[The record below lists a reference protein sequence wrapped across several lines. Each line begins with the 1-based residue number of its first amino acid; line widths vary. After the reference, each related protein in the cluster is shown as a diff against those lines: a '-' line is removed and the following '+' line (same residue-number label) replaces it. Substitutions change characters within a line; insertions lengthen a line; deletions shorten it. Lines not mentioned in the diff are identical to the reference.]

1 MALPAVRLEHVR
13 RSFRGVLAVAD
24 LSLEVAAGK
33 VTVLLGPNGA
43 GKTTALRL
51 LTGALTAD
59 SGIVRVLGLDPVT
72 QGDEVRRRTGVVSAK
87 PALYDRLT
95 GWDNLRY
102 AAELWD
108 LGHHTP
114 RSGPPLGSSE
124 RIEAAAARF
133 GIASALDERV
143 GGYSTGMKTRLALA
157 RAVLHEPDLLL
168 LDEPTSGLDPES
180 SHAVLALVDELAAAG
195 TAVVMCTH
203 LLLEAEGL
211 ADHIVLVQDGR
222 DVVSGPPED
231 LIRQLFPVPEVLV
244 DATDLSALR
253 RVLDGA
259 DGPRPVG
266 VESVAEAGGGGL
278 MVTLDD
284 PCRVPALVARLVALG
299 VCLTRVEPH
308 RPTLEELYLAVRRAG
323 GWVPTDTLPEI
334 HRGPGLPEPRVLA
347 PSGPSERGALA
358 PSGPSERG
366 ALAPSGPSERGGR

>member
-1 MALPAVRLEHVR
+1 MPPPCPAVHLQHVR
-13 RSFRGVLAVAD
+13 RSFKGTVALAD
-24 LSLEVAAGK
+24 LSLDVASGQ

-51 LTGALTAD
+51 MTGALTAEA
-59 SGIVRVLGLDPVT
+59 GTVQVFGLDPDCD
-72 QGDEVRRRTGVVSAK
+72 GDEIRRRTGVVSAK

-108 LGHHTP
+108 LGP
-114 RSGPPLGSSE
+114 AAP
-124 RIEAAAARF
+124 IEASAARF
-133 GIASALDERV
+133 GISGALHERV

-180 SHAVLALVDELAAAG
+180 SQAVLALVDELARSG

-211 ADHIVLVQDGR
+211 ADHVVLLQDGR
-222 DVVSGPPED
+222 DVVSGRPGD
-231 LIRQLFPVPEVLV
+231 LVRQLFPVPEVLM
-244 DATDLSALR
+244 DAADPVALR

-259 DGPRPVG
+259 DGPRPDGVG
-266 VESVAEAGGGGL
+266 ALVDAPGGGL
-278 MVTLDD
+278 MVTLDE
-284 PCRVPALVARLVALG
+284 PGRVPGLVALLVGAG
-299 VCLTRVEPH
+299 VRLTRVEPH

-323 GWVPTDTLPEI
+323 GWTPGAALPEVS
-334 HRGPGLPEPRVLA
+334 R
-347 PSGPSERGALA
+347 
-358 PSGPSERG
+358 
-366 ALAPSGPSERGGR
+366 